1 MSDKKT
7 RKPMAFSL
15 PDSSAKEDK
24 TTAHKSPSKPNESK
38 PTPRR
43 KAKSVDP
50 DEATI
55 NITPPEDDVF
65 LNEQI
70 KDIQALQTI
79 DDAAKSKGFP
89 FAKIAMV
96 SFGLLISLSVGLWI
110 DALITELFSATTWLG
125 WIGAGIVVVLSLTLF
140 VLTIKELLS
149 IRKLRSITKLRSE
162 ITNAPANITAS
173 HAKQLIGKIT
183 KIISHKPETAKG
195 RQTLSDLE
203 QDIIDG
209 PALLA
214 LTESELFTNL
224 DDKATQ
230 IITASA
236 KRVSVVTA
244 ISPRA
249 IIDTGYVLYEMVR
262 LTRQIANL
270 YGTRPSFFGTL
281 KLLKSVAAHLAV
293 TGAISVGD
301 GIVQQLIGHGLAAK
315 ISARFGEGLVNG
327 LMTTRFGIAAMD
339 VSRPM
344 PFKALSQPKLG
355 DFLSELNPIK
365 DDKID
370 KTIKK

>member
-15 PDSSAKEDK
+15 PDSLPIEDNKMSKEPALKPDDQ
-24 TTAHKSPSKPNESK
+24 KPN
-38 PTPRR
+38 PRR
-43 KAKSVDP
+43 KAKSVNP
-50 DEATI
+50 ENATI
-55 NITPPEDDVF
+55 KITPPEDDVF
-65 LNEQI
+65 FNEQI
-70 KDIQALQTI
+70 KDLQALPTI
-79 DDAAKSKGFP
+79 QDTPKPKGFP
-89 FAKIAMV
+89 FAKIALAA
-96 SFGLLISLSVGLWI
+96 FGLLISLSIGLWI
-110 DALITELFSATTWLG
+110 DGLITELFSATTWLG
-125 WIGAGIVVVLSLTLF
+125 WIGSGIVAVLSVTLLVLTL
-140 VLTIKELLS
+140 KELIS

-162 ITNAPANITAS
+162 IANAPENISAVN
-173 HAKQLIGKIT
+173 AKKLIGKIT
-183 KIISHKPETAKG
+183 NIISHKPETAKG
-195 RQTLSDLE
+195 RQVLSELE
-203 QDIIDG
+203 NDIIDG

-214 LTESELFTNL
+214 LTESELFANL
-224 DDKATQ
+224 DNRATQ

-262 LTRQIANL
+262 LTRQIADL

-293 TGAISVGD
+293 TGALSVGD

-339 VSRPM
+339 VARPM

-355 DFLSELNPIK
+355 DFISELNPIK
-365 DDKID
+365 DDKTD
-370 KTIKK
+370 KTTKK